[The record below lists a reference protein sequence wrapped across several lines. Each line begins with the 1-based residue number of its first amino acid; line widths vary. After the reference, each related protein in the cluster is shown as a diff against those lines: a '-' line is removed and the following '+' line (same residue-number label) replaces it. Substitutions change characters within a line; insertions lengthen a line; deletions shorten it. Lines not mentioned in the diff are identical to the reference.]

1 MRTLVLCLAGAA
13 DRPVEDLGGRTP
25 LEAAATP
32 HLDRLAADGRLGR
45 VVPAP
50 AGLRPEESAFT
61 LALFGVDPQA
71 VGDVGAT
78 LDAAGLGVEVG
89 SLDQAL
95 RLSLVTADADTI
107 LDPTAGHISRDEAE
121 LLLASLAEA
130 LADDA
135 LRLVAGAAGSHLLV
149 WAGARDVRLATVP
162 PYEVVERSL
171 ESALPRGTGIG
182 RLLAAIQRS
191 AALLPGH
198 EVNELRRDLGENPAT
213 LIWPWCPGVT
223 LPLPSLRERTGLSAI
238 AVGVDNAFLGAA
250 RLQGLPT
257 VTPPGATGR
266 MDSSLKAK
274 SDAGLAAL
282 EEADL
287 VLVHVAALEAASH
300 ARDFV
305 GKVDLLERADA
316 LLVGPALEAAAAA
329 RDLRLVVLAG
339 PATSTE
345 SGRVLTDAVPFALH
359 GAGVRSHR
367 RHAFTEV
374 GAQQSGFR
382 VDRAHEL
389 LDFVLHLPG

>member
-50 AGLRPEESAFT
+50 QGMRPEEVAFT
-61 LALFGVDPQA
+61 LSLFGLDPA
-71 VGDVGAT
+71 SYGEAGAT
-78 LDAAGLGVEVG
+78 LDAAGLGVDVG
-89 SLDQAL
+89 SLDQAM

-107 LDPTAGHISRDEAE
+107 LDPTAGHVSRDEAE
-121 LLLASLAEA
+121 LLLASLSTS

-135 LRLVAGAAGSHLLV
+135 LHLVPGAAGHHLLV
-149 WAGARDVRLATVP
+149 WSGARDVRLETVP

-171 ESALPRGTGIG
+171 DSALPRGTGIG

-213 LIWPWCPGVT
+213 LIWPWVPGVT
-223 LPLPSLRERTGLSAI
+223 IPFPQLHERLGLSAVAI
-238 AVGVDNAFLGAA
+238 GVDNAFLGAA
-250 RLQGLPT
+250 RLQGVPT
-257 VTPPGATGR
+257 VTPEGATGR
-266 MDSSLKAK
+266 MDSALRAK
-274 SDAGLAAL
+274 TDAALRAL
-282 EEADL
+282 EEHDL

-305 GKVDLLERADA
+305 GKVELLERTDGFVIGP
-316 LLVGPALEAAAAA
+316 LVEAAA
-329 RDLRLVVLAG
+329 RDPQLRLVVLAG

-345 SGRVLTDAVPFALH
+345 TGRVLDDPVPFAVF
-359 GAGVRSHR
+359 GPGVRSHR
-367 RHAFTEV
+367 RSPFTEV